1 MDAIKTTVDKINKDQ
16 TQVIVFD
23 QLLPALAKKVQ
34 WNWKDIYGETQA
46 VVMMGSL
53 HTKMV
58 AMKTLGD
65 RLENSE
71 WFSAL
76 VEAEIASF
84 GTVQSFLHASHVS
97 RTRSTHQVRIVK
109 FFSAHSGIW
118 H

>member
-1 MDAIKTTVDKINKDQ
+1 MLKHGMDAIKTTVDKINKDQ

-23 QLLPALAKKVQ
+23 QLVYALAKKVQ

-46 VVMMGSL
+46 VVMMGPL

-58 AMKTLGD
+58 ALKTLGD
-65 RLENSE
+65 RLESSE

-76 VEAEIASF
+76 VKAEIASF

-97 RTRSTHQVRIVK
+97 RTRS
-109 FFSAHSGIW
+109 AH
-118 H
+118 HV